1 MHPAQ
6 SDNAPKRFRH
16 RWQEP
21 VADIA
26 PVDGWV
32 LWTWPE
38 TDGDGFETDAYF
50 ARGPHTDV
58 ALDVSRFRFTPS
70 QERFAWLVRNGF
82 PPRRRFGPWDDTE
95 IEQAMAHGIE
105 SLPIAAPR
113 GFPYLDHRSVAAVDG
128 AS

>member
-1 MHPAQ
+1 MQAAQ
-6 SDNAPKRFRH
+6 YQTAPQRFCH
-16 RWQEP
+16 HGMYAVP
-21 VADIA
+21 DIA

-95 IEQAMAHGIE
+95 IEQAMAYGIE
-105 SLPIAAPR
+105 SLPVAAPR
-113 GFPYLDHRSVAAVDG
+113 GFPYAGHRSLADVDG
-128 AS
+128 AA